1 MNKLQIDWNMLRYKI
16 ANRFFC
22 AELDEAYR
30 EGLQEAGDYALFKTA
45 MAIHADIEL
54 TKTQRQGYD
63 LAVLRF
69 DQARQVVEER
79 FGIRA

>member
-1 MNKLQIDWNMLRYKI
+1 MTKLQIDWNALRYTI
-16 ANRFFC
+16 ANRLFY

-30 EGLQEAGDYALFKTA
+30 EGLQEGGDYSLFKTA
-45 MAIHADIEL
+45 MAIHADIDL

-63 LAVLRF
+63 LAVLRY
-69 DQARQVVEER
+69 DQAREFVEER